1 MIVETSDGQ
10 KITANFPQPLVSCVC
25 VLMYSYIGYAKLAD
39 LCLTTLYPQRD
50 PLDPF
55 VEVLGK
61 VEQDCSI
68 TVERIAN
75 FGASFGTHFLLVI

>member
-39 LCLTTLYPQRD
+39 LCFDD
-50 PLDPF
+50 PLPT
-55 VEVLGK
+55 ERSTG
-61 VEQDCSI
+61 SI
-68 TVERIAN
+68 C
-75 FGASFGTHFLLVI
+75 